1 MNGFRRIMYPPAS
14 RWCPQLK
21 VRQRSEW
28 DRVVGVS
35 WSGRSAVAITWTPEI
50 ETRHRRIEC
59 MMQLGTVL
67 VEVIE
72 VEAPWEKVC
81 TSHKCNT

>member
-1 MNGFRRIMYPPAS
+1 
-14 RWCPQLK
+14 LK
-21 VRQRSEW
+21 VWQRSEW

-50 ETRHRRIEC
+50 ETPHRIIEC

-67 VEVIE
+67 VEVIKVE
-72 VEAPWEKVC
+72 VPWGSAGTNLK
-81 TSHKCNT
+81 